1 MLISEVRNNEV
12 RRRVTILPQ
21 EVDALAKQVG
31 NQNDAST
38 ELNLSHILIP
48 LPENPTSDRAAEAE
62 SRRALSLSRHV
73 TAVTLASWPLP
84 TLQTNRR

>member
-1 MLISEVRNNEV
+1 RSQIRKEMTISEVRNNEV

-21 EVDALAKQVG
+21 EVDALAQQVG

-48 LPENPTSDRAAEAE
+48 LPENPTSDQVNAAESQARSVVDE
-62 SRRALSLSRHV
+62 
-73 TAVTLASWPLP
+73 
-84 TLQTNRR
+84 